1 MIQLTKIFHFE
12 MAHAI
17 HGYEGPC
24 KHVHGHSYELHLS
37 ITGENTGTEY
47 IPAPGFEVDF
57 KDIKQ
62 LVVSEVID
70 QLDHKL
76 VLSHDFLAV
85 HPSFAGQ
92 KNLVSWEV
100 EPSAENLLIFIAKKL
115 KERVPAHSRLSYMKL
130 YETKNSYAEWFNPDH
145 FKHSSSL

>member
-17 HGYEGPC
+17 HGYDGPC
-24 KHVHGHSYELHLS
+24 KHVHGHSYELHLAL
-37 ITGENTGTEY
+37 TGQNTGTEY
-47 IPAPGFEVDF
+47 IPSPGFEVDF

-62 LVVSEVID
+62 LVVEEVIN

-76 VLSHDFLAV
+76 VLSQDFLAV
-85 HPSFAGQ
+85 NSSFAAQ
-92 KNLVSWEV
+92 ANLVSWEV

-115 KERVPAHSRLSYMKL
+115 RDKVPPQSCLSYMKL
-130 YETKNSYAEWFNPDH
+130 YETNNSYAEWFHPDQVNYR
-145 FKHSSSL
+145 FNQ